1 MTGNALSATGFNTVD
16 EEVLNLQDFAPTNTF
31 GGAGVYFSGSTPAG
45 NRFIYG
51 QIQITYPG
59 AAQLSLDKSAINFG
73 NQPVGPTYAKQTV
86 HLKNTGTSA
95 IIFSGTIISGTGASA
110 FASSSTCGTT
120 IAPGDSCAS
129 AVTFT
134 PTAPGGYQAS
144 LQVTDDTPQT
154 NALSGNGLDAQP
166 AVNLSKTSLTFGNQ
180 IVSTTSTAQTVTLTN
195 TGTADMS
202 ISGLT
207 VAGSGASAFAAANTS
222 HAIQGDRT
230 LFAHFEA

>member
-1 MTGNALSATGFNTVD
+1 METWFRSRISTSNTILAVRQATHFASGERQLPPRLVCSSSIKSKIALGHPSAISNSSPELKPDTHISVKMTGNALSATGFNTVD

-134 PTAPGGYQAS
+134 PTAPGGFR
-144 LQVTDDTPQT
+144 P
-154 NALSGNGLDAQP
+154 
-166 AVNLSKTSLTFGNQ
+166 
-180 IVSTTSTAQTVTLTN
+180 
-195 TGTADMS
+195 
-202 ISGLT
+202 
-207 VAGSGASAFAAANTS
+207 
-222 HAIQGDRT
+222 RCR
-230 LFAHFEA
+230 